1 MDQPSKMHDLTEK
14 NVKSVVKTNPE
25 KWKKQAL
32 YNMPTNESTSKAAQ
46 EGIPYR
52 DGKRLLARQRQQAY
66 QKDSYVTPT
75 LSDRPRSWHPRQGS
89 DVQHK
94 LSDGI
99 SNTSELGEPKGWK
112 NNLTLA
118 IDLKTPKIHTHASY
132 EWNSED
138 SSKQQS

>member
-25 KWKKQAL
+25 KWKKQAI

-52 DGKRLLARQRQQAY
+52 DGKSMLARQRQQAY
-66 QKDSYVTPT
+66 QQNRD
-75 LSDRPRSWHPRQGS
+75 LSDRLRSWHLRQGS
-89 DVQHK
+89 DVQYK

-118 IDLKTPKIHTHASY
+118 IDLKTPKTHTHASY
-132 EWNSED
+132 EWSGED
-138 SSKQQS
+138 SSKQQSS